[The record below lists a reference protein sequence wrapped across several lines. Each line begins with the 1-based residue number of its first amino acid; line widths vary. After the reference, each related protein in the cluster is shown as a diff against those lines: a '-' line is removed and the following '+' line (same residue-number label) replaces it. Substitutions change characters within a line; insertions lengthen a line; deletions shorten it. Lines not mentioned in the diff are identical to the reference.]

1 MTIKTGDTV
10 KLVAPFGVNAQGEAE
25 YPDVYDIGK
34 YGSVT
39 HKEGEYFNVKL
50 LSSGAEYAAHENE
63 LQKITFYIVDHEGK
77 KVANDIASY
86 EEANN
91 KLDELMKGDGYWYVY
106 GSDDENEPWTSGGL
120 SEYETQYQEA

>member
-10 KLVAPFGVNAQGEAE
+10 KLITPFGLNAQGEAE
-25 YPDVYDIGK
+25 YPDVYDVGK

-50 LSSGAEYAAHENE
+50 FSSGAEYAALENE

-77 KVANDIASY
+77 KVADLASY
-86 EEANN
+86 EEANG
-91 KLDELMKGDGYWYVY
+91 KLDELMNGDGYWYVY
-106 GSDDENEPWTSGGL
+106 GSDDSNGPWTSGGL
-120 SEYETQYQEA
+120 SEYEAYNQAA

>member
-10 KLVAPFGVNAQGEAE
+10 KLIAPFGLNAQGEAE
-25 YPDVYDIGK
+25 YPDVYDVGK

-50 LSSGAEYAAHENE
+50 FSSGAEYAALENE

-77 KVANDIASY
+77 KVADLASY
-86 EEANN
+86 EEANG
-91 KLDELMKGDGYWYVY
+91 KLDETESELTESAEEINVGFELWTK
-106 GSDDENEPWTSGGL
+106 ETIPKTRTNIANE
-120 SEYETQYQEA
+120 

>member
-39 HKEGEYFNVKL
+39 HEEGEYFNVKL
-50 LSSGAEYAAHENE
+50 FSSGAEYAALENE

-77 KVANDIASY
+77 KVADIASY
-86 EEANN
+86 EKANN
-91 KLDELMKGDGYWYVY
+91 NLDELMKGDGYWYIY
-106 GSDDENEPWTSGGL
+106 GSDDNDEPWTSGGL
-120 SEYETQYQEA
+120 SEYEAQYQEA

>member
-1 MTIKTGDTV
+1 MKIKTGDTV
-10 KLVAPFGVNAQGEAE
+10 KLIAPFGLNAQGEAE
-25 YPDVYDIGK
+25 YPDVYDVGK

-50 LSSGAEYAAHENE
+50 FSSGAEYAALENE

-77 KVANDIASY
+77 KVADLASY
-86 EEANN
+86 EEANS

-106 GSDDENEPWTSGGL
+106 GSDDNDEAWTSGGL
-120 SEYETQYQEA
+120 SEYEAYNQAA